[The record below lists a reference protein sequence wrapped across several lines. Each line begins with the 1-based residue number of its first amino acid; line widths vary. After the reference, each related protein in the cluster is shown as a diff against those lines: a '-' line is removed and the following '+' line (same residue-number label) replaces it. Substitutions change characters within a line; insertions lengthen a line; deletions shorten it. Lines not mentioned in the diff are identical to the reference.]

1 MGWALL
7 DTLDEAERREVLSA
21 CRRRKFARGEVVFHE
36 GDPGDTLHL
45 IAKGHVAVRT
55 TTPRGDQAL
64 IRVLGAGD
72 FFGELA
78 VIAPAPR
85 NATID
90 CLDAT
95 ETLGLHRDAF
105 QELRAKDPGVD
116 AVLMH
121 ALIAEVRRLSAH
133 LSQALYLPAES
144 RVWKRVADLT
154 RLYETA
160 ANEVITIPLT
170 QEDVAQMAGTTRPT
184 ANQVLR
190 SGEEKGVLRISRGRI
205 EILDIAALT
214 KLAR

>member
-1 MGWALL
+1 MLLNALN
-7 DTLDEAERREVLSA
+7 EADRREVLSA

-55 TTPRGDQAL
+55 ITPAGDQAL

-90 CLDAT
+90 CLDPT

-105 QELRAKDPGVD
+105 DELRAKHPGVD
-116 AVLMH
+116 AVLMQ
-121 ALIAEVRRLSAH
+121 ALIAEVRRLSTQ
-133 LSQALYLPAES
+133 LCEALYLPAES

-154 RLYETA
+154 RLYETPG
-160 ANEVITIPLT
+160 NDVVTIPLT
-170 QEDVAQMAGTTRPT
+170 QEDVAHMAGTTRPT
-184 ANQVLR
+184 ANKVLR
-190 SGEEKGVLRISRGRI
+190 SGEDKGMLRISRGRI
-205 EILDIAALT
+205 EILDLAALA

>member
-160 ANEVITIPLT
+160 R
-170 QEDVAQMAGTTRPT
+170 TT
-184 ANQVLR
+184 
-190 SGEEKGVLRISRGRI
+190 SSRFP
-205 EILDIAALT
+205 
-214 KLAR
+214 

>member
-1 MGWALL
+1 MLL
-7 DTLDEAERREVLSA
+7 DTLNEADRREVLSA

-55 TTPRGDQAL
+55 ITPAGDQAL

-90 CLDAT
+90 CLDPT

-105 QELRAKDPGVD
+105 DELRAKHPGVD
-116 AVLMH
+116 AVLMQ
-121 ALIAEVRRLSAH
+121 ALIAEVRRLSTQLCSSAV
-133 LSQALYLPAES
+133 PAGGVAGVETGGRSHAAVRDGRETTSS
-144 RVWKRVADLT
+144 RFR
-154 RLYETA
+154 
-160 ANEVITIPLT
+160 
-170 QEDVAQMAGTTRPT
+170 
-184 ANQVLR
+184 
-190 SGEEKGVLRISRGRI
+190 
-205 EILDIAALT
+205 
-214 KLAR
+214 